1 MEGSGCI
8 RNKIRNVRCHIITLL
23 QHCDISGA
31 KLIGQRAAVRSVEMP
46 LATGRSVPAGNNT
59 KGWLRPGFLAGPD
72 MRLNPLYRNR
82 NLVYRALEVCY

>member
-31 KLIGQRAAVRSVEMP
+31 KFIGQRAAVRSVEI
-46 LATGRSVPAGNNT
+46 AFGN
-59 KGWLRPGFLAGPD
+59 GA
-72 MRLNPLYRNR
+72 
-82 NLVYRALEVCY
+82 